1 VLEELGMQVRPATNA
16 EAGADDGF
24 LVNMGFDACDIDELA
39 GRSGLPAEAVSAMLL
54 KLELDGKIAS
64 LPGGLYQRIR

>member
-1 VLEELGMQVRPATNA
+1 
-16 EAGADDGF
+16 
-24 LVNMGFDACDIDELA
+24 MGFDPCDIDQLT
-39 GRSGLPAEAVSAMLL
+39 GRSGLPVEAVSAMLL